1 MSSPSAAYS
10 SMCVQTRRSDNAI
23 VENSADFH
31 LRVYTIRPKFI
42 QLGTPGGINSGNIQI
57 EGLIEL
63 HDPDRLMPFTITNH
77 FTEQRLLTGADFDI
91 DSMQRARHG
100 TPWFGDE
107 LGPS

>member
-1 MSSPSAAYS
+1 
-10 SMCVQTRRSDNAI
+10 MCVQTRRSDNAI

-63 HDPDRLMPFTITNH
+63 HDPDRLMPFAITNH